1 MRYVHLAILIGLS
14 GLVLIT
20 QASAQTPANV
30 LVQGHSTG
38 SAASGQTTTDSAA
51 QAINDATAAAV
62 IGALQTRFD
71 GQPVQFRLAN
81 VLSERASL
89 RMIALHGRG
98 EIRFDAVGAWLPIR
112 FDALYDSDTQTV
124 QSPSIT
130 LGAQQSARDAAALP
144 LDRLQARVGKTMSS
158 DFAAQDVRFDL
169 KQASVIG
176 GDGQHIVVQGSG
188 TATFNG
194 EGKEA
199 VVVQAVYDHRSERWM
214 DASYEFSLVPSNPIV
229 ASR

>member
-1 MRYVHLAILIGLS
+1 M
-14 GLVLIT
+14 
-20 QASAQTPANV
+20 
-30 LVQGHSTG
+30 
-38 SAASGQTTTDSAA
+38 
-51 QAINDATAAAV
+51 
-62 IGALQTRFD
+62 
-71 GQPVQFRLAN
+71 
-81 VLSERASL
+81 
-89 RMIALHGRG
+89 
-98 EIRFDAVGAWLPIR
+98 
-112 FDALYDSDTQTV
+112 
-124 QSPSIT
+124 
-130 LGAQQSARDAAALP
+130 
-144 LDRLQARVGKTMSS
+144 LDRLQARVGTTMSS